1 MFQRILRFI
10 EKRVEAGEQAYV
22 ISPLIEESDALDI
35 QNAVDLYENLVKVLP
50 NEIKVGLMHG
60 RLSNDEKEEVMKQ
73 FAQNDIQVLV
83 STTVVEVGVNIPNAT
98 VMVIYDAE
106 RFGLSQLHQLRGRI
120 GRGNKQSYC
129 ILIANPE

>member
-22 ISPLIEESDALDI
+22 ISPIIEESDALDI

-60 RLSNDEKEEVMKQ
+60 RLSIDEKEEVMKII
-73 FAQNDIQVLV
+73 AQNDIQIILSTSVLYICLNNSIFSV
-83 STTVVEVGVNIPNAT
+83 LF
-98 VMVIYDAE
+98 IYYFD
-106 RFGLSQLHQLRGRI
+106 S
-120 GRGNKQSYC
+120 
-129 ILIANPE
+129 